1 MADESFRTMTSRG
14 GIMIGVISDTHGL
27 LRSEVLKIFEHAEY
41 ILHAGNIG
49 GRKVLDDLQKIAPVR
64 AVRGSADHNA
74 WGLSLPETNSL
85 EIDEVSIYL
94 LHDVNELNIK
104 RRYDVII
111 SGHGHVAKKDMM
123 DGVLY
128 FNPGCAGPQQGHLP
142 VSVGRL
148 TISGEKISH
157 EIVELAV

>member
-1 MADESFRTMTSRG
+1 MATRG
-14 GIMIGVISDTHGL
+14 GIIIGVISDTHGL
-27 LRSEVLKIFEHAEY
+27 LRNEVRKVFEHAEY

-49 GRKVLDDLQKIAPVR
+49 GRKILDDLHKIAPVR

-85 EIDEVSIYL
+85 AIGEVSIYL

-104 RRYDVII
+104 RRYDVIV
-111 SGHGHVAKKDMM
+111 SGHGHVAKEDMM
-123 DGVLY
+123 DGVFY
-128 FNPGCAGPQQGHLP
+128 FNPGCAGPRQGHLP

>member
-1 MADESFRTMTSRG
+1 MTTHG
-14 GIMIGVISDTHGL
+14 GIIIGVISDTHGL
-27 LRSEVLKIFEHAEY
+27 LRSEVRKVFEHAEY

-49 GRKVLDDLQKIAPVR
+49 DRKVLDGLHEIASVR

-74 WGLSLPETNSL
+74 WGLSLPQTNSL
-85 EIDEVSIYL
+85 EIGEVSIYI
-94 LHDVNELNIK
+94 LHDLNELNVK
-104 RRYDVII
+104 RRYDVIV
-111 SGHGHVAKKDMM
+111 SGHGHLAKEEMM

-128 FNPGCAGPQQGHLP
+128 FNPGCAGPRQGHLP

-148 TISGEKISH
+148 MICDGKITH

>member
-1 MADESFRTMTSRG
+1 MTTRG
-14 GIMIGVISDTHGL
+14 GIIIGVISDTHGL
-27 LRSEVLKIFEHAEY
+27 LRNGVLKVLEHSEY

-49 GRKVLDDLQKIAPVR
+49 DRKILDELRKIAPVR

-85 EIDEVSIYL
+85 EIGEVSIFL
-94 LHDVNELNIK
+94 LHDLNELNIK
-104 RRYDVII
+104 RKYDVVV
-111 SGHGHVAKKDMM
+111 SGHGHLAKEDMM

-128 FNPGCAGPQQGHLP
+128 FNPGSAGPRQGQLP

-148 TISGEKISH
+148 TISGQNISH